1 MLVERDAVEQLHR
14 DIGKA
19 VGLADIVD
27 GDDIGVGERAGRP
40 GLAQEA
46 ADKAEI
52 LAEFGLQDLD
62 REDAVDAGIV
72 GAIDVRHRAFAD
84 APFDHIAAD
93 DSPLARSS
101 TAGYSRPRSLERQG

>member
-19 VGLADIVD
+19 VRFADVVD
-27 GDDIGVGERAGRP
+27 GDDVGVGERAGGL

-46 ADKAEI
+46 AGKAEI

-72 GAIDVRHRAFAD
+72 GAIDVGHRAFAD
-84 APFDHIAAD
+84 PPFDQIAAD
-93 DSPLARSS
+93 DFHRALLDA
-101 TAGYSRPRSLERQG
+101 